1 MNKDHAYH
9 QIALACLKTLR
20 QNQTNN
26 EKDTVNKLYQA
37 IDQAF
42 EQQHALLMVAME
54 QMQAKIDQIE
64 QLDPQQH
71 TLADA
76 QSILRANGTAH

>member
-20 QNQTNN
+20 QNQTSN
-26 EKDTVNKLYQA
+26 EKDTIKALYQA
-37 IDQAF
+37 IDHAF
-42 EQQHALLMVAME
+42 EQQYALLMIEME
-54 QMQAKIDQIE
+54 QINAKIDKIE

-76 QSILRANGTAH
+76 QALLRANGTAH

>member
-20 QNQTNN
+20 QNQTSS
-26 EKDTVNKLYQA
+26 EKDTIKQLYQA

-42 EQQHALLMVAME
+42 EQQHALMMVEME

-71 TLADA
+71 TLEEA
-76 QSILRANGTAH
+76 QAFLRANGTAH